1 MMTREDMMR
10 ELELLPVWQSRAP
23 APEVAT
29 ITDVGR
35 VSTRQDVGLSQHLI
49 SQQNIAA
56 EAANSERNRD
66 LQVQLA
72 EVTVEDSLVSLDEY
86 PETLTPV
93 NIEPPTFT
101 HIASDDGEC
110 LFVLPSAEMNTEEL
124 QLFQNICKALRI
136 KTKPAETSADISES
150 INNMQ
155 AKLLV
160 AMGETTAQAILQSA
174 EPIAHLRGKP
184 HQLHGVALVA
194 TYDLKY
200 LLQNPAD
207 KAKVWNDL
215 CMGLQILQDL
225 KVANS

>member
-72 EVTVEDSLVSLDEY
+72 EVTVEDSLVSLDESS
-86 PETLTPV
+86 ETLTPV

-110 LFVLPSAEMNTEEL
+110 LFMLPSAAMNADEL

-136 KTKPAETSADISES
+136 KTKSAETSFDILASVS
-150 INNMQ
+150 DMQ
-155 AKLLV
+155 TKLLLV
-160 AMGETTAQAILQSA
+160 MGEATAQAILQSA